1 MSWSG
6 RLLHIHIA
14 KRASLA
20 MEEIDEAK
28 LVAGR
33 GIDGDRYFYGTGTYS
48 PKPDAREVTLI
59 EMEVL
64 EAIARA
70 AEPPGRQA
78 LQGRRGGAHR
88 RTSEFSLQIS
98 REAAGAAGLYAA
110 A

>member
-48 PKPDAREVTLI
+48 PKPDAR
-59 EMEVL
+59 
-64 EAIARA
+64 
-70 AEPPGRQA
+70 
-78 LQGRRGGAHR
+78 
-88 RTSEFSLQIS
+88 
-98 REAAGAAGLYAA
+98 
-110 A
+110 